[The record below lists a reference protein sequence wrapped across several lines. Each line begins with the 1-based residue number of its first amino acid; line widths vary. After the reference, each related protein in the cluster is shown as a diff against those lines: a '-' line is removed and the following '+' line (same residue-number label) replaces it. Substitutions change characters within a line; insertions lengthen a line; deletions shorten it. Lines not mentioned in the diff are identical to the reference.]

1 VKPEEIAQRFAGT
14 FPGELGIE
22 VLESGPERARGRLVI
37 ERRHLHPGGYVHAG
51 VWVSLADT
59 VAAWATFPNL
69 EPGYGFSTA
78 ELKTNLFGL
87 AREGDVMEAEALP
100 LHVGRRTQVWEVR
113 VEVGG
118 RLGAL
123 YVCTQ
128 IVVAERSHQ
137 TSS

>member
-1 VKPEEIAQRFAGT
+1 VKPEEIGQRFAGT

-22 VLESGPERARGRLVI
+22 ILESGPERARGRLVI

>member
-1 VKPEEIAQRFAGT
+1 VRPEEIAERFAGT

-22 VLESGPERARGRLVI
+22 ITESGRERASGRLRI
-37 ERRHLHPGGYVHAG
+37 ESRHLHPGGYVHAG

-69 EPGYGFSTA
+69 EPGHDFSTA
-78 ELKTNLFGL
+78 EIKTNLFGL
-87 AREGDVMEAEALP
+87 AREGEVMEAEALP

-118 RLGAL
+118 KLGAL

-128 IVVAERSHQ
+128 IVVERRAS
-137 TSS
+137 

>member
-1 VKPEEIAQRFAGT
+1 MRPEEIAERFAGT

-22 VLESGPERARGRLVI
+22 ITESGREGARGRLAI

-69 EPGYGFSTA
+69 EPGHDFSTA
-78 ELKTNLFGL
+78 EIKTNLFGL

-100 LHVGRRTQVWEVR
+100 LHVGRRTQVCEVR

-118 RLGAL
+118 KLGAL

-128 IVVAERSHQ
+128 VVVDRS
-137 TSS
+137 S

>member
-1 VKPEEIAQRFAGT
+1 MRPEEIAERFAGT

-22 VLESGPERARGRLVI
+22 ITESGRERARGRLRI
-37 ERRHLHPGGYVHAG
+37 ESRHLHPGGYVHAG

-69 EPGYGFSTA
+69 EPGHDFSTA
-78 ELKTNLFGL
+78 EIKTNLFGL

-118 RLGAL
+118 KLGAL

-128 IVVAERSHQ
+128 VVVER
-137 TSS
+137 TSPVS